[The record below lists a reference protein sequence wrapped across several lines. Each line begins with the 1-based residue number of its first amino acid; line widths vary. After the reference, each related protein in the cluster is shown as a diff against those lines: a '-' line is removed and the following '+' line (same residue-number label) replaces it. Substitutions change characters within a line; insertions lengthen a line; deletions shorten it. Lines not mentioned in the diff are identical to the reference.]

1 MKKLMIYMD
10 QLQEYTTPRYFYIL
24 PAKDYNLDIL
34 DSDQHL
40 FRLHFKLYFLCD
52 CLNDPE
58 KFHTVQYEGYSIRNL
73 KEFIAKYGQYL
84 QITLNFVP
92 LLISSK
98 EQIRNT
104 TTVSSNYTDNMKY
117 KLKFAQNFLYHPDVK
132 RMYTDFLSN
141 GKTSSQLDP
150 IQAVDFEEL
159 ENYLIRNDPTVFLS
173 NLYRIMTGD
182 GQIRWICQKDYD
194 LVSYNKGNNAFI
206 KQIETIGGKYYQ
218 AVQQLSFNR
227 LKLTNANVKLI
238 IQILKKGCVISKF
251 LFYQCLINEN
261 DFDMLIDVMINYSSI
276 QCIEIDNLNILNYFG
291 FTKYTCK
298 WMKISFTNSLLTV
311 DFNGSF
317 QDETKYL
324 FIRILKQNKIYRTL
338 QISANDFRTSQ
349 QQLQECLNANIRLDR
364 FIVNNTGNIDM
375 FDSIFKSTNQ
385 RIRYLKLN
393 DPLSL
398 FNNLKS
404 NYSANLSLVDDHFC
418 SLIKSNETL
427 VELDI
432 MNSSGLF
439 DIRVLRNIF
448 DVLERHKSIKQFRLH
463 ISSMKY
469 YDGKEPLLMNF
480 LTDYPFLTHLR
491 LSESNLSDQ
500 LIQNLVVN
508 IQKYHSLV
516 YLEFKQCEFNENSI
530 ERLKQLEDNG
540 VLFNF
545 IYPKPPPPSTQTSPP
560 LKRTIS
566 KSSDVGNRQGER
578 NSSAIGWIILIL
590 ICILVYKFY

>member
-1 MKKLMIYMD
+1 M
-10 QLQEYTTPRYFYIL
+10 
-24 PAKDYNLDIL
+24 
-34 DSDQHL
+34 
-40 FRLHFKLYFLCD
+40 
-52 CLNDPE
+52 
-58 KFHTVQYEGYSIRNL
+58 
-73 KEFIAKYGQYL
+73 
-84 QITLNFVP
+84 
-92 LLISSK
+92 
-98 EQIRNT
+98 
-104 TTVSSNYTDNMKY
+104 
-117 KLKFAQNFLYHPDVK
+117 
-132 RMYTDFLSN
+132 
-141 GKTSSQLDP
+141 
-150 IQAVDFEEL
+150 
-159 ENYLIRNDPTVFLS
+159 
-173 NLYRIMTGD
+173 
-182 GQIRWICQKDYD
+182 
-194 LVSYNKGNNAFI
+194 
-206 KQIETIGGKYYQ
+206 
-218 AVQQLSFNR
+218 
-227 LKLTNANVKLI
+227 
-238 IQILKKGCVISKF
+238 KKGCVISKF
-251 LFYQCLINEN
+251 LFYQCLIYEN

-276 QCIEIDNLNILNYFG
+276 QCIEIGNLNILNYFG

-364 FIVNNTGNIDM
+364 FIVNNAGNIDM

-404 NYSANLSLVDDHFC
+404 N
-418 SLIKSNETL
+418 ETL

-448 DVLERHKSIKQFRLH
+448 DVLEQHKSIKQFRLH

-480 LTDYPFLTHLR
+480 LTNYPFLTHLR

-545 IYPKPPPPSTQTSPP
+545 IYPKPLPPPPSTQASPP